1 MTNKYDKK
9 TIREI
14 GTGADVT
21 IENFVQECS
30 SHFGAKITTEDALKS
45 LAAVLAHKIIDESI
59 NFDEAKTF
67 WEEAIV
73 VAFKHKNFKKRVLH

>member
-1 MTNKYDKK
+1 MTKKYDQK
-9 TIREI
+9 TIKEI
-14 GTGADVT
+14 GTGADTT

-30 SHFGAKITTEDALKS
+30 FHFGEKITTKDALKS

-59 NFDEAKTF
+59 NFDEAKIF
-67 WEEAIV
+67 WEEVII